1 MFSSEANATELDLS
15 DDKNINNGNDITVV
29 TAVMMMLKT
38 AQTREIIM
46 KRNLTLIELKT
57 LFLMIV
63 MVS

>member
-1 MFSSEANATELDLS
+1 MFSSEANATDLDLS
-15 DDKNINNGNDITVV
+15 DDKNINNGGDITVV